1 MARIFQEGFECPF
14 NNFAPS
20 VNEPNTFSKLSS
32 GRHIKSKGCAVATI
46 SAFDKR
52 AGGTHYSYGVVT
64 IPNALTEFYS
74 RIWIYISAISS
85 EALWGADNY
94 IIAFRDSGNVNRIAI
109 NWVSYGITASTFAL
123 YVNSVLIG
131 TFVLRYSTWTKLDF
145 HLKSNATT
153 GGYTLKVNNIV
164 LYTATGIN
172 TGVNALNNLSIGIYD
187 TLYGGL
193 NFMET
198 HSIRFD
204 DIAVNDISGGVN
216 NSWCGDGTM
225 LALRPKDV
233 GNKTQFDDSY
243 GKYRISR
250 TGTSPISIKI
260 PTHGLSTDDYIK
272 NTSRT
277 NTYSAVT
284 KVDDDTLTTASI
296 SGQIKDDVIS
306 LYKYSSNVS
315 AIDGTN
321 TTTIVTTDPHGLNV
335 GDVIYNV
342 TRGVFRYVTVLI
354 STTSVTISS
363 AVTSQT
369 SGDSINLYPIK
380 TDHPHWSVLEYPS
393 TSISDG
399 YIQTDTHSDIDT
411 FDMENIVA
419 DLSLPTSSI
428 IVSVSENLQISEIG
442 SGSQI
447 KPVLRIDTTDYEGGT
462 IAILPGTNG
471 YTAIYDV
478 SPATS
483 SAFTVAEI
491 DAIESGIKLV

>member
-1 MARIFQEGFECPF
+1 MARIFQEGFECPIH
-14 NNFAPS
+14 NFVS
-20 VNEPNTFSKLSS
+20 HVNDANVFSKISS
-32 GRHIKSKGCAVATI
+32 GRHIKSKGCAEAMV
-46 SAFDKR
+46 SGFDKF
-52 AGGTHYSYGVVT
+52 AGGYHYTFGVVT

-74 RIWIYISAISS
+74 RIWIYISPVN
-85 EALWGADNY
+85 GTYGFNDNY
-94 IIAFRDSGNVNRIAI
+94 IIAFRDDGNVNRIAI
-109 NWVSYGITASTFAL
+109 KWIYYAATSCTFAL

-131 TFVLRYSTWTKLDF
+131 TFMIPYSTWTKLDF

-153 GGYTLKVNNIV
+153 GGYTLKVNDIV

-172 TGVNALNNLSIGIYD
+172 TGVNALNNLNIGLYD
-187 TLYGGL
+187 YTGSGL
-193 NFMET
+193 DR

-204 DIAVNDISGGVN
+204 DIAVNDISGEVN

-250 TGTSPISIKI
+250 TGTGPISIKI

-284 KVDDDTLTTASI
+284 KVDNDTLTTASI
-296 SGQIKDDVIS
+296 SGQIKGDVIS

-342 TRGVFRYVTVLI
+342 TRGVFRYVTVLL

-411 FDMENIVA
+411 FDMENLVA

-462 IAILPGTNG
+462 IDILPGTNG
-471 YTAIYDV
+471 YSTIYDV